1 MPWVKISDA
10 CGELGLS
17 RRTIWRRIADGSLK
31 SRIED
36 GLRFVLIGSDE
47 KDGSKANPEQKQGVN
62 ILSLLEGLYELKIW
76 IGDKYR
82 ESKFL
87 SRLFSNIPDGEVIQ
101 QQTAIWVKILA
112 IVSDW
117 YKKIQRNKLKDEDFR
132 LLFADLLLMRKE
144 IEQLQKQRVE
154 EMEEE
159 EGEDEDLKMAIKQSK
174 IEMERVADLFEE
186 ALSNVKSLLI
196 VLQDAP

>member
-36 GLRFVLIGSDE
+36 GLRLVLIGSDE
-47 KDGSKANPEQKQGVN
+47 KDESKANPEQKQGVN

-101 QQTAIWVKILA
+101 QQTAIWGKILA

-117 YKKIQRNKLKDEDFR
+117 YQKIQRNKLKDEDFR